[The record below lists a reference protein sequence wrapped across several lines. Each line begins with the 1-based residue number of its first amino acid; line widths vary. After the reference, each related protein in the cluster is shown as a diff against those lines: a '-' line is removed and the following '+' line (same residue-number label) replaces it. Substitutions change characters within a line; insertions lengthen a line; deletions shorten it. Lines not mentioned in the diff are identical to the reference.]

1 METTAQDAALLSPS
15 GVRSAAP
22 AGATVARG
30 RLFAAWLRG
39 WLRRAAPG
47 MHQQQQQQRPPMPC
61 EPGQEPTVMACA
73 AAMLADVA
81 AVARGPES
89 QAFRI
94 ACWLAVANQASAS
107 TAVINYAPEVL
118 SSSLGVSAAGDA
130 TLFSLVISA
139 AKVLGVV
146 AAAAAVDRLGRRPL
160 LLWGGT
166 GCGAALL
173 AAGVALVA
181 RSVPGFLSCL
191 ALFILAFSSSWAG
204 LFWWVTSAAAAAA
217 IKCAAHAHTYMHTHA
232 GPYALGLHAVAR
244 SIQIS

>member
-1 METTAQDAALLSPS
+1 
-15 GVRSAAP
+15 
-22 AGATVARG
+22 
-30 RLFAAWLRG
+30 
-39 WLRRAAPG
+39 
-47 MHQQQQQQRPPMPC
+47 
-61 EPGQEPTVMACA
+61 MACA

-244 SIQIS
+244 SIQISQPALLVLRCHRIRMAGPSGWLATHSLYCSAPAAAAAATPSSACCVQGRHI